1 MINEE
6 MQKVLLN
13 WWTRLQENNGGRA
26 QLRRCNSPEEAVI
39 HSETYRLKNMLPK
52 WISLEAIATIAGVS
66 AHIKNDTSLGFA
78 KSLATPKEKN
88 GRVPLSESRFRQLLS
103 CREWDELYRSL
114 RRTVSILDGNVNL
127 ISFADTVLLWNNE
140 FRGDTKR
147 PGKGLKFELSRD
159 YYETVINNEKKN

>member
-6 MQKVLLN
+6 MQKIFIN
-13 WWTRLQENNGGRA
+13 WWKKLQENNGERA
-26 QLRRCNSPEEAVI
+26 QLRRCNSPEEAAL

-52 WISLEAIATIAGVS
+52 WISLEAVATIAGVS
-66 AHIKNDTSLGFA
+66 AHIKNDTSLEFA

-103 CREWDELYRSL
+103 SREWDELYRAL

-127 ISFADTVLLWNNE
+127 VSFVNTVLLWDDE
-140 FRGDTKR
+140 FKGHYKR

-159 YYETVINNEKKN
+159 YYETSMKYEK

>member
-6 MQKVLLN
+6 MYKVFTN
-13 WWTRLQENNGGRA
+13 WWKRLQENNGGKA
-26 QLRRCNSPEEAVI
+26 QLRRCNSPEEAAL

-52 WISLEAIATIAGVS
+52 WLSLEAVATLAGIS

-127 ISFADTVLLWNNE
+127 MSFVDTVILWNNE
-140 FRGDTKR
+140 FLGAYKK

-159 YYETVINNEKKN
+159 YYETAMKYEK